1 MKDIHDIIAQA
12 EEAMQGYPS
21 NSSVALC
28 LTYNVGD
35 LNKSVYRIAFCQYG
49 NRDAKPYYKLARY
62 ALADTILQ
70 ARILAHRLGLDWDK
84 LVSLGELRHLK
95 TMKAVKRGERD

>member
-1 MKDIHDIIAQA
+1 MKDIRDIITAA

-35 LNKSVYRIAFCQYG
+35 LNKAVYRIAFCQYG
-49 NRDAKPYYKLARY
+49 NRDVKPYYKLARY
-62 ALADTILQ
+62 ALADTIIQ

-84 LVSLGELRHLK
+84 LVSLGELRHLQA
-95 TMKAVKRGERD
+95 MKGIKRGTRD

>member
-1 MKDIHDIIAQA
+1 VRDIRDIITAA

-35 LNKSVYRIAFCQYG
+35 LNKAVYRIAFCQYG
-49 NRDAKPYYKLARY
+49 NRDAKPYYKLASY
-62 ALADTILQ
+62 ALADTITQ

-84 LVSLGELRHLK
+84 LVGLGERRHVQA
-95 TMKAVKRGERD
+95 MKAVKRGGRD